1 MPASTI
7 NSKLALILD
16 NISDGVYVTTDER
29 EIVYWNSG
37 AERITGYSAAEAVGS
52 HCYDNLMDHTDVHGA
67 HLCIVG
73 CPLRDC
79 IEHGTTHMVSEVFLK
94 RKNGE
99 RLAVYMK
106 TATFAEEGRVY
117 GVEVFGEL
125 AEVAGRDLAARVQ
138 ELSTESITDPLSGLF
153 NRRYFDATL
162 EQQYEMFKRI
172 GRRYGVLHVDV
183 DDFKSINDT
192 LGHAAGDEAIR
203 FVADILSRSA
213 RKMDVVARYGG
224 DEFAVICAVSSSGEL
239 ETYGRRLVTMMH
251 DSRFAPADESGLAL
265 TVSVGGT
272 LVDGGDADAR
282 AALMRADDA
291 MYTAKRAGRDGLVIS
306 GSAD

>member
-67 HLCIVG
+67 HLCFVG

-79 IEHGTTHMVSEVFLK
+79 IEHGTTRMVSEVFLK

-99 RLAVYMK
+99 RLAVYVK
-106 TATFAEEGRVY
+106 TATFVEEGRVY

-162 EQQYEMFKRI
+162 EQQYEMFSTPRRRGRLQVDQRHARARR
-172 GRRYGVLHVDV
+172 GRRGDPLRR
-183 DDFKSINDT
+183 
-192 LGHAAGDEAIR
+192 GHP
-203 FVADILSRSA
+203 VAQRTED
-213 RKMDVVARYGG
+213 
-224 DEFAVICAVSSSGEL
+224 
-239 ETYGRRLVTMMH
+239 GRGR
-251 DSRFAPADESGLAL
+251 AL
-265 TVSVGGT
+265 W
-272 LVDGGDADAR
+272 R
-282 AALMRADDA
+282 
-291 MYTAKRAGRDGLVIS
+291 
-306 GSAD
+306 